1 MYIEN
6 TNVRLA
12 LAGQH
17 PVELRALHRERKT
30 LQMTT
35 ASEPGET
42 WPRH

>member
-1 MYIEN
+1 MYIN

-30 LQMTT
+30 LRVTIVSRE
-35 ASEPGET
+35 AN
-42 WPRH
+42 